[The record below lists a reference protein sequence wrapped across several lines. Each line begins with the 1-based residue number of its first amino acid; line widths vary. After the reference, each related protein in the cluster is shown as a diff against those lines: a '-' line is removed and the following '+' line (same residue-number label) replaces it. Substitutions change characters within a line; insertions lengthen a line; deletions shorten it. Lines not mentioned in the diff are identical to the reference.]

1 MHVCSPFFGGSKVP
15 MQVFARPILKV
26 QPAFFIVFLLGCPG
40 TLDSLDEAV
49 VSSRYSRSKLFP
61 SLSQEPSQAKIHKS
75 SAAILADVW
84 RRYRFLLSPSQPI
97 FG

>member
-1 MHVCSPFFGGSKVP
+1 MHVCSPFFWDSKVP
-15 MQVFARPILKV
+15 VQVFARPILKV

-40 TLDSLDEAV
+40 TLDALDEAV

-75 SAAILADVW
+75 SAAILSDVW
-84 RRYRFLLSPSQPI
+84 RR
-97 FG
+97 